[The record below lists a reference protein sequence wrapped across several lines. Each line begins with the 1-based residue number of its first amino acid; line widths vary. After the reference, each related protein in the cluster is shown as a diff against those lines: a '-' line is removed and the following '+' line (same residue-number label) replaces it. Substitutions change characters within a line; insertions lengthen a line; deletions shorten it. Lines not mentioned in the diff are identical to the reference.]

1 MQVASAKDK
10 NPVVSDMTFY
20 GVIEKIWELEY
31 ENFRVPVFK
40 CIWADNNS
48 GVKTDDLGFTLVNL
62 SKVVFKD
69 DSFILGSL
77 AKQIF
82 YIEDPTD
89 HAWSVVLETPTREYF
104 EYTNGGEL
112 EETAVM
118 HQCFTT
124 GLHAIDPN
132 MTDED
137 EPPCIRKDCEGIWV
151 DNVDA

>member
-10 NPVVSDMTFY
+10 NLVVSDMTFY
-20 GVIEKIWELEY
+20 GVIEEIWELEY
-31 ENFRVPVFK
+31 ENFHVPVFK

-48 GVKTDDLGFTLVNL
+48 GVKTDD
-62 SKVVFKD
+62 
-69 DSFILGSL
+69 L

-132 MTDED
+132 MTDKD

>member
-10 NPVVSDMTFY
+10 DPVVFDMTFY
-20 GVIEKIWELEY
+20 GVIEEIWELEY
-31 ENFRVPVFK
+31 ENFCVPVFK

-48 GVKTDDLGFTLVNL
+48 GVKTDDLGFTLS
-62 SKVVFKD
+62 SKK
-69 DSFILGSL
+69 
-77 AKQIF
+77 KN
-82 YIEDPTD
+82 YIKDPTD

-137 EPPCIRKDCEGIWV
+137 EPPCFRKDCDGIWI